1 VKPLSISV
9 AIAAASAL
17 LAGITK
23 GGGDVLGFAAD
34 PTLLSIGAV
43 GLMLALTTFRSALIS
58 PFLRVFSTIFAVE
71 YVVTE
76 LAYVVVWAGWWP
88 PSLSEAA
95 PPASLPT
102 TIAIFGLLVHLI
114 SFIPVIRQITRL
126 ADPYFM
132 TDDRGDLEIGGFGAR
147 HVTERRF
154 ASSLVV
160 ALVVIN
166 QLQVAINIRL
176 SFFNRDWFNAIQ
188 NKDSAAF
195 WSLLFGVFCFWA
207 AIAVVSSLVE
217 YYTESVLKIR
227 WRRWMTERYY
237 GLWLD
242 DGSLYRAAL
251 VGQAADNPDQR
262 IAEDV
267 RNFLNSTYAYSIS
280 LLSTVS
286 TLVSFSII
294 LWTLPV
300 DFNIPQAHITV
311 PGLPFWV
318 ALVYSLVGTWLTHL
332 IGKPLVQLEFSRER
346 YEADFRF
353 ALARVREYSEQVA
366 LLRGEKAERRILG
379 GRFGSIVS
387 NFYAIVGR
395 TVKLLTFT
403 TAYFQANVVIPYL
416 IVAPY
421 FFLGKITLGQ
431 MTQTAGAFGRVEAA
445 LTFFI
450 ARYQSLAS
458 YKAVVERLTTFRSA
472 IDEARRLGTKPPRI
486 ERTEH
491 FGRDLAL
498 RDLVLCLPDGREI
511 VCVDRLTIEAG
522 TTTLVSGPSGSGKST
537 LFRAISGIWPY
548 GRGTIDRPADATI
561 MLLPQR
567 PYIPSGTLKTAVAY
581 PSVAGA
587 YDDEALRHALELARL
602 ASLACEIDGEDNW
615 PQRLSGG
622 EQQRLAIARAIL
634 EKPDWLFLDEA
645 TSALDEELEAEIYRM
660 LSEVLPNTTIVSI
673 GHRSTL
679 IALHRRHIE
688 MKPGQGGIF
697 EPTPKLPTATD
708 SLAAETGFDPSVPD
722 HKTAGHLT
730 ERQSSQA
737 ISKP

>member
-1 VKPLSISV
+1 MKPLSIGV
-9 AIAAASAL
+9 AIAAAFAL
-17 LAGITK
+17 LAGIIEGN
-23 GGGDVLGFAAD
+23 GGVLGLAAD
-34 PTLLSIGAV
+34 PTRLGVGVV
-43 GLMLALTTFRSALIS
+43 GLILAFTTIRSPLIS

-71 YVVTE
+71 YVVTG
-76 LAYVVVWAGWWP
+76 LAYVAVQAGWWP
-88 PSLSEAA
+88 PRFSELA
-95 PPASLPT
+95 PPASLAT
-102 TIAIFGLLVHLI
+102 TVAVFGLLVHLI

-126 ADPYFM
+126 ADPYFV
-132 TDDRGDLEIGGFGAR
+132 TNKRGDLEIGGFGAR
-147 HVTERRF
+147 QVTERRF
-154 ASSLVV
+154 ARALIV

-207 AIAVVSSLVE
+207 AIAVVSNLVE
-217 YYTESVLKIR
+217 YYTELVLKIR

-242 DGSLYRAAL
+242 EGSLYRAAL

-262 IAEDV
+262 ISEDV
-267 RNFLNSTYAYSIS
+267 RNFLNSTYAFSIS

-294 LWTLPV
+294 LWTIPV
-300 DFNIPQAHITV
+300 DFTVPGTEIAV

-318 ALVYSLVGTWLTHL
+318 ALVLSLVGTWLTHL
-332 IGKPLVQLEFSRER
+332 IGKPLVQLEFRHER

-353 ALARVREYSEQVA
+353 ALARLREYSEQVA
-366 LLRGEKAERRILG
+366 LLRGENAERRILG

-403 TAYFQANVVIPYL
+403 ATYFQANAVIPYI

-431 MTQTAGAFGRVEAA
+431 MTQTAGAFGRVESA

-458 YKAVVERLTTFRSA
+458 YKAVVERLTTFRSS
-472 IDEARRLGTKPPRI
+472 IDEARGLGTKPPRI

-491 FGRDLAL
+491 FGRDLVL

-511 VCVDRLTIEAG
+511 VCADRLRIEAG
-522 TTTLVSGPSGSGKST
+522 TTTLVTGPSGSGKST

-548 GRGTIDRPADATI
+548 GRGMIERPADATV

-567 PYIPSGTLKTAVAY
+567 PYVPSGTLKTAVAY

-587 YDDEALRHALELARL
+587 YSDKAVREALELARL
-602 ASLACEIDGEDNW
+602 APLSCEIDSEDNW

-634 EKPDWLFLDEA
+634 DKPDWLFLDEA
-645 TSALDEELEAEIYRM
+645 TSALDEKLEAEIYCM

-688 MKPGQGGIF
+688 MEPGQGGIF
-697 EPTPKLPTATD
+697 EPTPTMEVG
-708 SLAAETGFDPSVPD
+708 SS
-722 HKTAGHLT
+722 AGA
-730 ERQSSQA
+730 Q
-737 ISKP
+737 P

>member
-1 VKPLSISV
+1 VKPLSIGV
-9 AIAAASAL
+9 AITAAIAL
-17 LAGITK
+17 ITGITK
-23 GGGDVLGFAAD
+23 GDLDVLGIAAD

-43 GLMLALTTFRSALIS
+43 GLLLALTTFRSLLIS
-58 PFLRVFSTIFAVE
+58 PFLRIFATIFAVE
-71 YVVTE
+71 YVVTG
-76 LAYVVVWAGWWP
+76 LAYVAVQTGWWP
-88 PSLSEAA
+88 RGFSELM
-95 PPASLPT
+95 PPASLAT
-102 TIAIFGLLVHLI
+102 TVAIFGLLVYLI

-126 ADPYFM
+126 ANPYFD
-132 TDDRGDLEIGGFGAR
+132 TNDRGSLKISGLGAR
-147 HVTERRF
+147 AVTERRF
-154 ASSLVV
+154 ASALIIV
-160 ALVVIN
+160 LVVIN
-166 QLQVAINIRL
+166 QFQVGISVRL

-188 NKDSAAF
+188 NKDSAEF

-207 AIAVVSSLVE
+207 AIAVVSNLVE
-217 YYTESVLKIR
+217 YYAESVLKIR

-237 GLWLD
+237 GLWLEE
-242 DGSLYRAAL
+242 GTLYRTAL

-262 IAEDV
+262 IAEDIHS
-267 RNFLNSTYAYSIS
+267 FLNSTYAFSIS

-294 LWTLPV
+294 LWTIPA
-300 DFNIPQAHITV
+300 DFTVPGTDIIV

-353 ALARVREYSEQVA
+353 ALARLREYSEQVA
-366 LLRGEKAERRILG
+366 LLRGENAERRILG
-379 GRFGSIVS
+379 GRFGAIVS

-395 TVKLLTFT
+395 TLKLLTFT
-403 TAYFQANVVIPYL
+403 TTYFQANVVIPYI

-431 MTQTAGAFGRVEAA
+431 MTQTAGAFGRVESA

-491 FGRDLAL
+491 PGRDLVL
-498 RDLVLCLPDGREI
+498 RDLVLSLPDGREI
-511 VCVDRLTIEAG
+511 VSVDRLVIEAG
-522 TTTLVSGPSGSGKST
+522 TTTLVSGSSGSGKST
-537 LFRAISGIWPY
+537 LFRAIAGIWPY
-548 GRGTIDRPADATI
+548 GRGTIDRPADATV

-567 PYIPSGTLKTAVAY
+567 PYVPSGTLKTAVAY
-581 PSVAGA
+581 PSVADA
-587 YDDEALRHALELARL
+587 FSDKAVRRALDLARL
-602 ASLACEIDGEDNW
+602 ESLVGEIDSEDNW

-622 EQQRLAIARAIL
+622 EQQRVAIARAIL
-634 EKPDWLFLDEA
+634 DKPDWLFLDEA
-645 TSALDEELEAEIYRM
+645 TSALDEKLEAEIYRM
-660 LSEVLPNTTIVSI
+660 LRKVLPNTTIVSI

-688 MKPGQGGIF
+688 MEPGRGGVF
-697 EPTPKLPTATD
+697 EPTPTMGVRSNSANAHP
-708 SLAAETGFDPSVPD
+708 
-722 HKTAGHLT
+722 
-730 ERQSSQA
+730 
-737 ISKP
+737 

>member
-1 VKPLSISV
+1 MKPLSIGV
-9 AIAAASAL
+9 AIAAAIAL
-17 LAGITK
+17 VAGITK
-23 GGGDVLGFAAD
+23 GGVDVLGLAAD

-43 GLMLALTTFRSALIS
+43 GLMLALTTFRSPLIS

-71 YVVTE
+71 YVVTG
-76 LAYVVVWAGWWP
+76 LAYVAVRAGWWP
-88 PSLSEAA
+88 PSFSELT
-95 PPASLPT
+95 PPASLAT
-102 TIAIFGLLVHLI
+102 TVAIFGLLVYLI

-126 ADPYFM
+126 ADPYFV
-132 TDDRGDLEIGGFGAR
+132 TNDRGDLQIGGFGAR

-154 ASSLVV
+154 ASSLIV

-166 QLQVAINIRL
+166 QLQVGINIRL
-176 SFFNRDWFNAIQ
+176 SFFNRDWFNSIQ

-294 LWTLPV
+294 LWTIPA
-300 DFNIPQAHITV
+300 DFTVPGTDITV

-318 ALVYSLVGTWLTHL
+318 ALVFSLVGTWLTHL
-332 IGKPLVQLEFSRER
+332 IGKPLVQLEFSQER

-353 ALARVREYSEQVA
+353 ALARLREYSEQVA
-366 LLRGEKAERRILG
+366 LLRGENAERRILG

-403 TAYFQANVVIPYL
+403 TTYFQANVVIPYI

-431 MTQTAGAFGRVEAA
+431 MTQTAGAFGRVESA

-472 IDEARRLGTKPPRI
+472 IDEARRAWHETAAH
-486 ERTEH
+486 RTH
-491 FGRDLAL
+491 
-498 RDLVLCLPDGREI
+498 
-511 VCVDRLTIEAG
+511 
-522 TTTLVSGPSGSGKST
+522 
-537 LFRAISGIWPY
+537 
-548 GRGTIDRPADATI
+548 
-561 MLLPQR
+561 
-567 PYIPSGTLKTAVAY
+567 
-581 PSVAGA
+581 
-587 YDDEALRHALELARL
+587 
-602 ASLACEIDGEDNW
+602 
-615 PQRLSGG
+615 
-622 EQQRLAIARAIL
+622 
-634 EKPDWLFLDEA
+634 
-645 TSALDEELEAEIYRM
+645 
-660 LSEVLPNTTIVSI
+660 
-673 GHRSTL
+673 
-679 IALHRRHIE
+679 
-688 MKPGQGGIF
+688 
-697 EPTPKLPTATD
+697 
-708 SLAAETGFDPSVPD
+708 
-722 HKTAGHLT
+722 
-730 ERQSSQA
+730 
-737 ISKP
+737 